1 MPALSYPP
9 TRRVDLVEDHHGD
22 LVPDPYR
29 WLEETD
35 DPEVRQWAA
44 AQAALA
50 ESVLSRLPGRPAIAA
65 RLAEIWRYERRGV
78 PFHRQGRWF
87 QHRQSGDEDQ
97 PVLYRMTSPTDAG
110 EPFLDPRELRGDGTA
125 SVMHVE
131 PSLDGELVAYARA
144 DAGSD
149 WLTWRVRHTVDRV
162 DLPDVVAFSKFSSVA
177 WLPDGSG
184 FVYVGLDPP
193 GDGRDL
199 LAESRH
205 PRIRLH
211 RLGTPQSDDPVLYAE
226 PSHPDWLFSVTS
238 TGDGAFLLI
247 DIHRGT
253 FPEHAF
259 RVIPMDDV
267 LRAAASPGSDP
278 GGPLAAAG
286 AVIGEGFISD
296 LAFVGHDGQSFYFW
310 TDQAAPLGRVVA
322 VSLDRPEP
330 AHWRDVVPEGDQML
344 EGARLGRAEAA
355 GGPTLRLLCHRLRDA
370 RSQLEIWSLGTETPP
385 SPGARLVVVPIDD
398 DVAVNALEVQPD
410 DTSAMVGLTSFVD
423 PGSIWSIDFSSG
435 EATCLRRLTA
445 QHAVDLVTEQVFVE
459 ADDGVRVPVTLLHRS
474 DLDRD
479 GARRTLLYGY
489 GGFNIPVLPQYSP
502 AWVVW
507 AERGGLVAVANLR
520 GGGEYG
526 RAWHD
531 AGRLGNKQRV
541 FDDAV
546 AVARALIADGWTRP
560 ERLAITGRSNGG
572 LLAAACLVQHPEL
585 WGAVVPEVGVLDLLR
600 FHLFTIGWAW
610 TSDYGNPDD
619 PEHYRWVRAYSP
631 LHSIRPG
638 QAYPPTLI
646 TTGDHD
652 DRVVPGHSFKF
663 AAALQAAQA
672 GDAPILLRVDS
683 SAGHGAGKP
692 TSKLVA
698 ERADVLSF
706 LESALSGELREV
718 LTNRLGD
725 HPS

>member
-1 MPALSYPP
+1 MPALPYPP

-22 LVPDPYR
+22 LVSDPYR

-44 AQAALA
+44 AQAALT
-50 ESVLSRLPGRPAIAA
+50 ESVLSQLPSRPAIAA

-78 PFHRQGRWF
+78 PFHRGGRWF

-131 PSLDGELVAYARA
+131 PSFDGELVAYARA

-149 WLTWRVRHTVDRV
+149 WLTWRVRRTVDRG
-162 DLPDVVAFSKFSSVA
+162 DLADVVAWSKFSSVA

-199 LAESRH
+199 LAESRQ
-205 PRIRLH
+205 PRLRLH
-211 RLGTPQSDDPVLYAE
+211 RLGTPQSDDRVLYAE
-226 PSHPDWLFSVTS
+226 PSHPDWLFSVRT
-238 TGDGAFLLI
+238 TADGSFLLI

-259 RVIPMDDV
+259 RVVPMDDV
-267 LRAAASPGSDP
+267 LRSALATSDP

-286 AVIGEGFISD
+286 VVIGEGFASD
-296 LAFVGHDGQSFYFW
+296 LAYVGHDGRSFYFV

-322 VSLDRPEP
+322 VSLDRPDP
-330 AHWRDVVPEGDQML
+330 AHWRDVVPEGDQL
-344 EGARLGRAEAA
+344 LADALLAHAEVA
-355 GGPTLRLLCHRLRDA
+355 GTPTPRLLCHRLRDA
-370 RSQLEIWSLGTETPP
+370 RSRLEIWSLGQETPP
-385 SPGARLVVVPIDD
+385 APGALLAVVPIDD
-398 DVAVNALEVQPD
+398 DVALNALEAQPE

-423 PGSIWSIDFSSG
+423 PGSIWRIDLSSG
-435 EATCLRRLTA
+435 QATCLHRPRA
-445 QHAVDLVTEQVFVE
+445 PHGVDLVTELVFVE
-459 ADDGVRVPVTLLHRS
+459 AEDGVRIPVTLLHRP

-489 GGFNIPVLPQYSP
+489 GGFDIPVLPQYSP

-507 AERGGLVAVANLR
+507 AERGGLLAVANLR

-531 AGRLGNKQRV
+531 AGRLANKQRV

-619 PEHYRWVRAYSP
+619 PEQYRWVRAYSP
-631 LHSIRPG
+631 LHTIRPG
-638 QAYPPTLI
+638 VAYPPTLI

-652 DRVVPGHSFKF
+652 DRVVPGHSYKF
-663 AAALQAAQA
+663 TAALQAAQA
-672 GDAPILLRVDS
+672 GDAPILLRVDT

-706 LESALSGELREV
+706 LESALSGQLEGWFTTRHE
-718 LTNRLGD
+718 D
-725 HPS
+725 DPS

>member
-9 TRRVDLVEDHHGD
+9 TRRVDLVEEHHGE

-44 AQAALA
+44 AQATLT
-50 ESVLSRLPGRPAIAA
+50 ESVLSHLPDRPAIAA
-65 RLAEIWRYERRGV
+65 RLAELWRYERLGV
-78 PFHRQGRWF
+78 PFHRQGHWF

-110 EPFLDPRELRGDGTA
+110 EPFLDPRELRADGTA

-149 WLTWRVRHTVDRV
+149 WLTWRVRRTVDRV

-193 GDGRDL
+193 SDGRDL

-211 RLGTPQSDDPVLYAE
+211 RLGTPQSDDPLLYVE
-226 PSHPDWLFSVTS
+226 PTHPDWLFSVKS
-238 TGDGAFLLI
+238 TADRAFLLI

-267 LRAAASPGSDP
+267 LRATASPESEP
-278 GGPLAAAG
+278 GGPLARTG
-286 AVIGEGFISD
+286 TMIGEGFVSD
-296 LAFVGHDGQSFYFW
+296 LAFVGHDGRSFYFW

-330 AHWRDVVPEGDQML
+330 VHWRDVVPEGDQML
-344 EGARLGRAEAA
+344 EGALLGRTEVA
-355 GGPTLRLLCHRLRDA
+355 GIPTLRLLCHRLRDA
-370 RSQLEIWSLGTETPP
+370 RSVLEIWSLGTETPP
-385 SPGARLVVVPIDD
+385 TPGARLVVVPLDD

-423 PGSIWSIDFSSG
+423 PGSIWSVDLSSG

-445 QHAVDLVTEQVFVE
+445 SHAVDLVTEQVFVE
-459 ADDGVRVPVTLLHRS
+459 ADDGVRIPVTLLHRP

-502 AWVVW
+502 AWIVW
-507 AERGGLVAVANLR
+507 AERGGLLAVANLR

-531 AGRLGNKQRV
+531 AGRLANKQRV

-546 AVARALIADGWTRP
+546 AVAQALIADGWTRP
-560 ERLAITGRSNGG
+560 DRLAITGRSNGG

-619 PEHYRWVRAYSP
+619 PEQYRWVRAYSP
-631 LHSIRPG
+631 LHGIRPG
-638 QAYPPTLI
+638 QAYPPTLV

-672 GDAPILLRVDS
+672 GDAPILLRVDT

-706 LESALSGELREV
+706 LESALSGQLREL
-718 LTNRLGD
+718 LTNRLRA
-725 HPS
+725 PTS